1 MKKITLIFI
10 SCLYISLANSGELE
24 ECKWNSTGK
33 PCLLISKTNNTS
45 VISRSGVEKIII
57 TKQDI
62 ENSSFSNLSDILKHQ
77 SGLNVFQNGNLGQ
90 SSSVF
95 LRGGESNYTLVLL
108 NGILMISQ

>member
-10 SCLYISLANSGELE
+10 SCLHISLANSGELE

-45 VISRSGVEKIII
+45 AIVKIRRRKNNNY
-57 TKQDI
+57 KQDI
-62 ENSSFSNLSDILKHQ
+62 EKSRFSNLSDILKHQ

-95 LRGGESNYTLVLL
+95 FKERRVQLHFYFAQWNSY
-108 NGILMISQ
+108 